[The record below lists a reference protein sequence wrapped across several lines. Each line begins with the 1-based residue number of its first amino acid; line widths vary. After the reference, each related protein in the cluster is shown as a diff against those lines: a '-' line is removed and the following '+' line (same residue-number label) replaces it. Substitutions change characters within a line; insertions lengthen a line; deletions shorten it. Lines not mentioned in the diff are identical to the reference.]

1 MIIDNIPV
9 AINGE
14 KNLLELIRKAG
25 IELPTFCYY
34 SELSVY
40 GACRMCMVENKWGG
54 MEAAC
59 STPPRNGMEI
69 YTNTPRLRKYRKM
82 ILELLLS
89 NHCGECTTC
98 DKNGKCKLQE
108 LAARFDI
115 HRVRLTIQSPSLVS
129 MILLYLSPGTP
140 TSVSS
145 AVTA

>member
-1 MIIDNIPV
+1 MNKEFMIIDNIPV

-59 STPPRNGMEI
+59 STPQETEWR
-69 YTNTPRLRKYRKM
+69 YTQTHQGSEN
-82 ILELLLS
+82 I
-89 NHCGECTTC
+89 
-98 DKNGKCKLQE
+98 
-108 LAARFDI
+108 AR
-115 HRVRLTIQSPSLVS
+115 
-129 MILLYLSPGTP
+129 
-140 TSVSS
+140 
-145 AVTA
+145 